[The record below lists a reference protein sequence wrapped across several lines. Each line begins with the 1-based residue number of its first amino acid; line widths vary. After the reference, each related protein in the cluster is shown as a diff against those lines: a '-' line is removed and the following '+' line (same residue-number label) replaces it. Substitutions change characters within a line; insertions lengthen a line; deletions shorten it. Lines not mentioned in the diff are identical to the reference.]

1 MKKGNKDQESVMVR
15 LATFVVDKRNLFFLL
30 VIIGTI
36 FTLFS
41 RNWVEVE
48 NDLSSY
54 LPIHSTT
61 RQGLDVMEEQFTT
74 FGTADLMVA
83 NISLEEARW
92 VKAELLELDGVQSV
106 EFDDTTDHYA
116 HASALYSLTFD
127 YDEDDERCL
136 EALDRAR
143 ESLTGWD
150 VFVSTELG
158 NTKGDI
164 IDAEVNVIM
173 VYVAV
178 IVLVVLLLTSQTYA
192 EVPVLILT
200 FVTAMILNL
209 GSNFLLG
216 KISFVSNSVTSI
228 LQLALSL
235 DYAVIFCNRFKE
247 EHQTLPIPG
256 GDHHSSQQSHSGD
269 QRQLT
274 DHHRWAG
281 GHDVHAVQAG
291 T

>member
-83 NISLEEARW
+83 NISLEEARR

-209 GSNFLLG
+209 DVY
-216 KISFVSNSVTSI
+216 K
-228 LQLALSL
+228 
-235 DYAVIFCNRFKE
+235 R
-247 EHQTLPIPG
+247 QTL
-256 GDHHSSQQSHSGD
+256 
-269 QRQLT
+269 
-274 DHHRWAG
+274 
-281 GHDVHAVQAG
+281 
-291 T
+291 

>member
-83 NISLEEARW
+83 NISLEEARR

-136 EALDRAR
+136 EALDRAG
-143 ESLTGWD
+143 EPHW
-150 VFVSTELG
+150 LG
-158 NTKGDI
+158 CIRIHG
-164 IDAEVNVIM
+164 
-173 VYVAV
+173 
-178 IVLVVLLLTSQTYA
+178 
-192 EVPVLILT
+192 
-200 FVTAMILNL
+200 
-209 GSNFLLG
+209 
-216 KISFVSNSVTSI
+216 
-228 LQLALSL
+228 
-235 DYAVIFCNRFKE
+235 
-247 EHQTLPIPG
+247 
-256 GDHHSSQQSHSGD
+256 
-269 QRQLT
+269 
-274 DHHRWAG
+274 AG
-281 GHDVHAVQAG
+281 
-291 T
+291 

>member
-41 RNWVEVE
+41 RNWVQVE

-83 NISLEEARW
+83 NISLEEARR

-116 HASALYSLTFD
+116 HASALYSLPLTMT
-127 YDEDDERCL
+127 RTMRG
-136 EALDRAR
+136 AWRPWTGPGRASLAGMCSYPR
-143 ESLTGWD
+143 SWATPRGISLTLK
-150 VFVSTELG
+150 S
-158 NTKGDI
+158 
-164 IDAEVNVIM
+164 M
-173 VYVAV
+173 
-178 IVLVVLLLTSQTYA
+178 
-192 EVPVLILT
+192 
-200 FVTAMILNL
+200 
-209 GSNFLLG
+209 
-216 KISFVSNSVTSI
+216 
-228 LQLALSL
+228 
-235 DYAVIFCNRFKE
+235 
-247 EHQTLPIPG
+247 
-256 GDHHSSQQSHSGD
+256 SSWSMW
-269 QRQLT
+269 R
-274 DHHRWAG
+274 
-281 GHDVHAVQAG
+281 
-291 T
+291 

>member
-83 NISLEEARW
+83 NISLEEARR

-164 IDAEVNVIM
+164 IDAEVNV
-173 VYVAV
+173 
-178 IVLVVLLLTSQTYA
+178 
-192 EVPVLILT
+192 
-200 FVTAMILNL
+200 
-209 GSNFLLG
+209 
-216 KISFVSNSVTSI
+216 
-228 LQLALSL
+228 
-235 DYAVIFCNRFKE
+235 C
-247 EHQTLPIPG
+247 G
-256 GDHHSSQQSHSGD
+256 GDRASGALAD
-269 QRQLT
+269 LT
-274 DHHRWAG
+274 DLRRGPCAYPDLCY
-281 GHDVHAVQAG
+281 GHDFEPGQQFPAGKNLLRVQFRDQHPPACPVPG
-291 T
+291 LRRDLL

>member
-83 NISLEEARW
+83 NISLEEARR

-116 HASALYSLTFD
+116 HASAL
-127 YDEDDERCL
+127 
-136 EALDRAR
+136 
-143 ESLTGWD
+143 
-150 VFVSTELG
+150 
-158 NTKGDI
+158 
-164 IDAEVNVIM
+164 
-173 VYVAV
+173 
-178 IVLVVLLLTSQTYA
+178 
-192 EVPVLILT
+192 
-200 FVTAMILNL
+200 
-209 GSNFLLG
+209 
-216 KISFVSNSVTSI
+216 
-228 LQLALSL
+228 
-235 DYAVIFCNRFKE
+235 
-247 EHQTLPIPG
+247 
-256 GDHHSSQQSHSGD
+256 
-269 QRQLT
+269 
-274 DHHRWAG
+274 
-281 GHDVHAVQAG
+281 
-291 T
+291 